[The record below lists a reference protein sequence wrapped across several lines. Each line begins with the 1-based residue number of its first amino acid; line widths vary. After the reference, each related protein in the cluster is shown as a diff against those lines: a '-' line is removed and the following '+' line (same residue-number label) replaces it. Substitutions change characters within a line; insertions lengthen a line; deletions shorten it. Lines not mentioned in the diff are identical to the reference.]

1 MSNSQS
7 GDTATVEVN
16 EELKQ
21 AIEENPEALAG
32 FIERLDLVNEVLDVA
47 DLGISAMDDEMVTTL
62 VGMATRLGELVDTA
76 ADPGTV
82 KGLDRLLGATREASN
97 TDNLPDSTGVMSLMG
112 SLNDPEVRRGIS
124 FLLVLAKYLGKSLE
138 E

>member
-16 EELKQ
+16 EELKG

-32 FIERLDLVNEVLDVA
+32 FIQRLDLVNEVLDIA
-47 DLGISAMDDEMVTTL
+47 DLGISAMDDEMVKTL

-82 KGLDRLLGATREASN
+82 KGLENLLEATREASDA
-97 TDNLPDSTGVMSLMG
+97 DNLPESTGVMSLMG
-112 SLNDPEVRRGIS
+112 KLNDPEVRRGIS
-124 FLLVLAKYLGKSLE
+124 FLLVLTKYLGKSLE

>member
-16 EELKQ
+16 EDLKQ

-32 FIERLDLVNEVLDVA
+32 FIQRLDLVNEVLDVA

-76 ADPGTV
+76 ADPTTV
-82 KGLDRLLGATREASN
+82 ESLDDLLGATREASDP
-97 TDNLPDSTGVMSLMG
+97 DNLPESTGVLSLMG
-112 SLNDPEVRRGIS
+112 QMNDPDVRRGIS
-124 FLLVLAKYLGKSLE
+124 FLLVLAKYLGKSIE

>member
-16 EELKQ
+16 VELKQ

-32 FIERLDLVNEVLDVA
+32 FIRRLDLVNEVLDVA

-62 VGMATRLGELVDTA
+62 VGVATRLGELVDTA

-82 KGLDRLLGATREASN
+82 KGLDNLLGATREASE
-97 TDNLPDSTGVMSLMG
+97 TDNLPKSTGVMSLLG
-112 SLNDPEVRRGIS
+112 QLNDPEVRRGIS
-124 FLLVLAKYLGKSLE
+124 FLLVLAKYLGKSIE

>member
-7 GDTATVEVN
+7 GDTTTVEVN

-21 AIEENPEALAG
+21 AIEENPEAVAG
-32 FIERLDLVNEVLDVA
+32 FVQRLDLVNQLLDIA

-76 ADPGTV
+76 ADPATV
-82 KGLDRLLGATREASN
+82 ESLDDLLGATREASN
-97 TDNLPDSTGVMSLMG
+97 PENLPESTGALSLMG
-112 SLNDPEVRRGIS
+112 QLNDPEVRRGIS
-124 FLLVLAKYLGKSLE
+124 FLLVLAKYLGKSIE